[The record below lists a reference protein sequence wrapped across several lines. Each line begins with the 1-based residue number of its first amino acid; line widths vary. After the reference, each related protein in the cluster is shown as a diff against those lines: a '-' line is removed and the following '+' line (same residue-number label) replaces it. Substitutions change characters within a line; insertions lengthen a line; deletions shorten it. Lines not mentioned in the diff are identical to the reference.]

1 MSLQIQ
7 ANTNDGLIKKLQDCG
22 VIKHKI
28 VANVMKETDRKYY
41 SNLLIPY
48 IDRPEM
54 IDLSAYLAA
63 PHMHAYAL
71 EKLVDFIKADSKI
84 LDIGSGSGYMAACF
98 ARLIQARA
106 VETLKE
112 STGYVIGVEPH
123 QKLVETSIGNIT
135 ADNPKLIESGLI
147 KIFEGDGRK
156 GIQEFGPFDVIHVGA
171 AIPEVIIELLMLLNL
186 NGRML
191 CPVGDTEGVQ
201 QMIQCDKNSAG
212 EITKNVLTNVVF
224 DPLIDPLDISP
235 STISTDGNISDTT
248 DESSNT
254 KITSSGFD
262 ESQIDIDEDENTL
275 RDTNESLNKENIAN
289 EKSQP
294 YLNLS
299 DQVTQREEDESI
311 ASTISLKSFAM
322 ESDG

>member
-1 MSLQIQ
+1 MALQIQ
-7 ANTNDGLIKKLQDCG
+7 AYTNDVLIKKLQDCG

-41 SNLLIPY
+41 SNLFIPY

-54 IDLSAYLAA
+54 IDFNAYLAA

-71 EKLVDFIKADSKI
+71 EKLVDRITSDSKI

-106 VETLKE
+106 VESLKE
-112 STGYVIGVEPH
+112 IKGIVYALDPQ
-123 QKLVETSIGNIT
+123 QKLIETSIGNIT

-147 KIFEGDGRK
+147 KIMEGDGTK
-156 GIQEFGPFDVIHVGA
+156 DIQEYGPFDVIHVGA
-171 AIPEVIIELLMLLNL
+171 AIPEIPTDFLMLLNL

-201 QMIQCDKNSAG
+201 QMIQCDRDSAG
-212 EITKNVLTNVVF
+212 EITKKVLTNVVF
-224 DPLIDPLDISP
+224 DPLVDPLDIP
-235 STISTDGNISDTT
+235 PNTESTDANISEKI

-254 KITSSGFD
+254 KTIISS
-262 ESQIDIDEDENTL
+262 IDADKDDDTL
-275 RDTNESLNKENIAN
+275 RDINENLNKENIAID
-289 EKSQP
+289 KSQP

-322 ESDG
+322 ESDD